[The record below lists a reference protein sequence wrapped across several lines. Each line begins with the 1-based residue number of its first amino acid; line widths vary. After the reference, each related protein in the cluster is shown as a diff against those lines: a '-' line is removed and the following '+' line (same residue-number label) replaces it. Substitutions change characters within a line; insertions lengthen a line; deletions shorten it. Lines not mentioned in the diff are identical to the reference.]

1 MRYSRWAEQNNLRLG
16 INDDEPDQ
24 KENLQMNDTEAR
36 NKAVRGLLDKARVNR
51 GEQSETEK
59 QRADAVNFL
68 AGKSTSQKTLRPAV
82 KDLLNG
88 GR

>member
-1 MRYSRWAEQNNLRLG
+1 MRYSKWAQQNKLRLG
-16 INDDEPDQ
+16 INASEKEDE
-24 KENLQMNDTEAR
+24 KVVQMNDMEAR
-36 NKAVRGLLDKARVNR
+36 NKAVRGLLEKAKSNR
-51 GEQSETEK
+51 GEATDAER